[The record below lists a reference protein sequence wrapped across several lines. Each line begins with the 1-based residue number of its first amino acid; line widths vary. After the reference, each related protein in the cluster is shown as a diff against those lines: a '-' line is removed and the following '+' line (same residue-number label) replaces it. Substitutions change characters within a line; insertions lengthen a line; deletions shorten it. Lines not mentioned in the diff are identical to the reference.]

1 MPRIVLHAGACAD
14 LREHFQIVCGA
25 HGETLRF
32 KFLALLMQFG
42 GTLVK
47 FLLDGFERP
56 FHTFRSGN
64 VMRGREDVHLR
75 FVRDH
80 VAGQR
85 MQRGDAVDFAAEEFD
100 ADGQFLVY
108 GDDLNG
114 VAAHAECASREGDVV
129 ALVLH
134 VHEFAQ

>member
-1 MPRIVLHAGACAD
+1 
-14 LREHFQIVCGA
+14 
-25 HGETLRF
+25 
-32 KFLALLMQFG
+32 MQ
-42 GTLVK
+42 
-47 FLLDGFERP
+47 
-56 FHTFRSGN
+56 S
-64 VMRGREDVHLR
+64 
-75 FVRDH
+75 
-80 VAGQR
+80 
-85 MQRGDAVDFAAEEFD
+85 GDAVDFVAEEFD